1 MSKSDAGAESPQAE
15 SLEAA
20 RRRRRGRPP
29 SPGVDERILD
39 AALAMLAE
47 GGYAG
52 FRLDALAARAG
63 VAKTTILRRWPS
75 KAAVAVAAV
84 ERLALQ
90 TVDLPESG
98 SLRGDLHALLTSA
111 VNVFTHGDG
120 RFVPHLF
127 RESGHHPEIADLLQT
142 VIHTRRL
149 AYRRVLGRAIA
160 RHELDPDVDQ
170 DLLIDLLIG
179 PIWTR
184 LLITHDPI
192 TPTLVDEIVEVLTR
206 AYPAPSTAGAVAETV
221 GADGVVERDGRP
233 PEART

>member
-1 MSKSDAGAESPQAE
+1 VSAESPPTD
-15 SLEAA
+15 SLDAA

-47 GGYAG
+47 GGYAS
-52 FRLDALAARAG
+52 FRLEALAARAG
-63 VAKTTILRRWPS
+63 AAKTTILRRWPS
-75 KAAVAVAAV
+75 KAAVAAAAV

-98 SLRGDLHALLTSA
+98 TLRGDLHALLTSA
-111 VNVFTHGDG
+111 VTVFTQGDG
-120 RFVPHLF
+120 GFVPRLI

-170 DLLIDLLIG
+170 DLLIDLLVG

-184 LLITHDPI
+184 LLITRDPI
-192 TPTLVDEIVEVLTR
+192 TPALVDEIVDALTR
-206 AYPAPSTAGAVAETV
+206 AFPAPPTAAAEPAAGGT
-221 GADGVVERDGRP
+221 DSVVPR
-233 PEART
+233 

>member
-1 MSKSDAGAESPQAE
+1 MNAEPPPTDSLDGAP
-15 SLEAA
+15 
-20 RRRRRGRPP
+20 RRRRGRPP
-29 SPGVDERILD
+29 APGADERILD
-39 AALAMLAE
+39 AALAMLADA
-47 GGYAG
+47 GYAG

-75 KAAVAVAAV
+75 KAAVAAAAV

-90 TVDLPESG
+90 TVELPESG
-98 SLRGDLHALLTSA
+98 TLRGDLHALLTSA
-111 VNVFTHGDG
+111 VTVFMHADG
-120 RFVPHLF
+120 RFVPRLL
-127 RESGHHPEIADLLQT
+127 RESGHHPEIAELLHT

-184 LLITHDPI
+184 LLITRDPI
-192 TPTLVDEIVEVLTR
+192 TAELVDDIVDALIR
-206 AYPAPSTAGAVAETV
+206 AFPAPAMATVEAETV
-221 GADGVVERDGRP
+221 TSDGGGGDGRMP
-233 PEART
+233 GLV

>member
-1 MSKSDAGAESPQAE
+1 
-15 SLEAA
+15 
-20 RRRRRGRPP
+20 
-29 SPGVDERILD
+29 
-39 AALAMLAE
+39 MLAE
-47 GGYAG
+47 AGYAG

-75 KAAVAVAAV
+75 KAAVAAAAV

-90 TVDLPESG
+90 TVELPESG
-98 SLRGDLHALLTSA
+98 TLRGDLHALLTSA
-111 VNVFTHGDG
+111 VTVFVHADG
-120 RFVPHLF
+120 RFVPRLL
-127 RESGHHPEIADLLQT
+127 RESGHHPEIAELLHT

-184 LLITHDPI
+184 LLITRDPI
-192 TPTLVDEIVEVLTR
+192 TAELVDEIVDALIR
-206 AYPAPSTAGAVAETV
+206 AFPAPATATTVEAETV
-221 GADGVVERDGRP
+221 TSDGDGRGGDGRVP
-233 PEART
+233 GLV